1 MRLLLTVVD
10 DVGETRDLHL
20 DADPETRVGAIAGAL
35 GVPVL
40 YVEGAPVPPDLTL
53 HRSPLRDA
61 VIVGTS
67 PGTTAAIVE
76 PRGVIE
82 IRTVSGVGAGAVRRL
97 DIGDYHVTA
106 VSGGGVRIGRF
117 PPGGRALRLRVEPGG
132 RCLLTPPAGPPS
144 PVRLDRAEL
153 TGPVEWPVGAAL
165 EVGGALLEPARPEP
179 PDAALQ
185 PSEDGAGLDYNRPP
199 RLIPP
204 IPPTEFKLPIA
215 PGEPDRRPL
224 PYIAAIAPLVFAV
237 AGVFIFN
244 RLSALLFGLLS
255 PLVII
260 GNYVASRRSGKVT
273 HKERVR
279 RYEENRDRITA
290 EAREAVVIERR
301 SRREAFPD
309 PAALLLT
316 AVGPRRRL
324 WERRRT
330 DGDFLTLRVGT
341 ADQPSA
347 VLLEDPGTDLH
358 KRRITEDAYDV
369 PVTVDLRRMRVLG
382 IAGSGPAAAAVTR
395 SVVAQAAVLHSP
407 RDLKIYLLSGQSGAA
422 AWSWARWLPHV
433 RPEPGQDT
441 TATVG
446 TGTGSLATRVA
457 ELSAMIEAR
466 SAAGAASFAE
476 TVLVVFDG
484 ARRLR
489 SLPGVVQILRD
500 GPAVGVHSICLDTE
514 ERLLP
519 EECLAVVAE
528 QRDGRVR
535 VGRSGE
541 KTLIDVRVDAVGPE
555 WADSIGRV
563 LGPLR
568 DPGGGDAEDSVLPG
582 SVRLLDVI
590 SMDQPS
596 RAAVAARWTAGG
608 RTTSAVMGVSL
619 DGAFALDIRR
629 DGPHGLVAGTT
640 GAGKSELLQ
649 TLVASLAAGNRPD
662 AMTFV
667 LVDYKGGSAFKECV
681 ALPHTVGM
689 VTDLDTHLVERALV
703 SLGAELKRRE
713 HILAAAGAKDI
724 EDYIDLTARRSGL
737 SPMPRLLI
745 VIDEFASLARE
756 LPDFVKGLVNIAQRG
771 RSLGIHLILATQRPG
786 GVVSPEIRANTNL
799 RIALRMTDKS
809 ESTDV
814 INSPEAASIAKSA
827 PGRAYVRLGQNTL
840 IPFQAARVGGRRPGA
855 VRAVVE
861 EPWIRSVFW
870 QNLGDPV
877 PPRPRPAVTADAG
890 GEIVTDL
897 ADLVEAIRG
906 ANADL
911 GIPEQHSPWLPA
923 LTETVGLA
931 DLPVLPAAG
940 YDLAPVGY
948 GLIDLPADQARL
960 PLMLD
965 FATFGHLHL
974 IGSPRS
980 GRSQALRTIA
990 GAIAR
995 AHSSGDVH
1003 LYGIDCGNGALLA
1016 LEPLPHTGAV
1026 VQRTQP
1032 DRMARLV
1039 ARLAG
1044 EVARRQETLARAGA
1058 ADLPELRRVL
1068 PPEQRP
1074 PHLVVLFDRWE
1085 VFDKTLTEYDGGALL
1100 NGILALLREGAGV
1113 GVHLIVAG
1121 DRSMFSTRLSATT
1134 EDKLVMRL
1142 NDKSEYMMIGV
1153 PQRSVPDEI
1162 PPGRAIRAGDKA
1174 ELQIALLPG
1183 AASGQAQAAAL
1194 RVIAAESTARDA
1206 AVPAGR
1212 RPFRVDQLPD
1222 RLTASEAAEFVPV
1235 PRPGPM
1241 WALAGVGGD
1250 ELTAMGP
1257 DLASNPTFV
1266 IGGPPRSGRSTA
1278 LLTMALSLLDGG
1290 SRLVVAAP
1298 RRSPLRDLAGRAG
1311 VLAVFAG
1318 DDVVKAELLEIL
1330 GGTAEPVV
1338 IVVDDADNLAKSLAD
1353 SIFTEIAR
1361 TGAEKGRALLVAG
1374 QTDRLL
1380 SGFSGWIP
1388 ELRRNRQGLLISPQA
1403 PGDGELIGGKLTRS
1417 RLGAGKAGRAFLS
1430 DGSGRLTTIQIPEA
1444 AL

>member
-1 MRLLLTVVD
+1 MWTVRLFFTVVD
-10 DVGETRDLHL
+10 DAGETRDLHL
-20 DADPETRVGAIAGAL
+20 DADPETPVGAIAGVL
-35 GVPVL
+35 DVPAL
-40 YVEGAPVPPDLTL
+40 YVDGAPVPPDLTL
-53 HRSPLRDA
+53 HESPLRDA
-61 VIVGTS
+61 VVA
-67 PGTTAAIVE
+67 GTTPAATGAPTE

-82 IRTVSGVGAGAVRRL
+82 IRTVSGTGAGAVRRL
-97 DIGDYHVTA
+97 DIGDYHVSA
-106 VSGGGVRIGRF
+106 APGGGVLIGRF

-132 RCLLTPPAGPPS
+132 RCRLVPPPGPPS
-144 PVRLDRAEL
+144 PARLDRAEI
-153 TGPVEWPVGAAL
+153 TEPVPWRIGASL
-165 EVGGALLEPARPEP
+165 EIGGALLEPARPEP

-204 IPPTEFKLPIA
+204 TPPTGFKLPF
-215 PGEPDRRPL
+215 PPEEPPRRPL
-224 PYIAAIAPLVFAV
+224 PYIAALAPLVFAV
-237 AGVFIFN
+237 AAVLIFD
-244 RLSALLFGLLS
+244 RIAALLFGLLS

-260 GNYVASRRSGKVT
+260 ANHLSSRRGGKIS
-273 HKERVR
+273 HKERVE
-279 RYEENRDRITA
+279 RYEKDRERITA
-290 EAREAVVIERR
+290 EAHEAVVDERR
-301 SRREAFPD
+301 ARREAFPD
-309 PAALLLT
+309 PAVLLLT

-330 DGDFLTLRVGT
+330 DDDFLTVRVGT

-347 VLLEDPGTDLH
+347 VLLEDPTADLH

-382 IAGSGPAAAAVTR
+382 IAGTGPAAAAVAR
-395 SVVAQAAVLHSP
+395 SVIGQAVVLHSP
-407 RDLKIYLLSGQSGAA
+407 RDVRLFVLTGPAGEST
-422 AWSWARWLPHV
+422 WSWVRWLPHV

-441 TATVG
+441 TITVG
-446 TGTGSLATRVA
+446 TDTATVATRVA
-457 ELSAMIEAR
+457 EISALIETR
-466 SAAGAASFAE
+466 RAAGAKGHHD

-489 SLPGVVQILRD
+489 SLPGVVQILRE
-500 GPAVGVHSICLDTE
+500 GPAAGVHAVCLDAE

-519 EECLAVVAE
+519 EECLAVVTE
-528 QRDGRVR
+528 ERDGRIT

-541 KTLIDVRVDAVGPE
+541 KTLTGVRADAVTPDWSE
-555 WADSIGRV
+555 AIGRV

-590 SMDQPS
+590 LMDRPTPE
-596 RAAVAARWTAGG
+596 AVVARWQAQG
-608 RTTSAVMGVSL
+608 RTTSAVLGISL
-619 DGAFALDIRR
+619 DGAFTVDLRR

-649 TLVASLAAGNRPD
+649 TLVASLAVANRPD

-724 EDYIDLTARRSGL
+724 EDYIDLAVRRPAL
-737 SPMPRLLI
+737 APLPRLLI

-799 RIALRMTDKS
+799 RIALRMTDRS

-814 INSPEAASIAKSA
+814 INSPEAASIAKST

-840 IPFQAARVGGRRPGA
+840 VPFQAARVGGRRPGTA
-855 VRAVVE
+855 TVAAE
-861 EPWIRSVFW
+861 QPWIRTTAW
-870 QNLGDPV
+870 RNLGEPL
-877 PPRPRPAVTADAG
+877 PSRPRPAVAPAAT
-890 GEIVTDL
+890 EIVTDL

-906 ANADL
+906 ANAGL
-911 GIPEQHSPWLPA
+911 GIAEQHSPWLPA
-923 LTETVGLA
+923 LTGAVALA
-931 DLPVLPAAG
+931 DVPVPPAHG
-940 YDLAPVGY
+940 YDLPPVGY
-948 GLIDLPADQARL
+948 GVVDLPAEQARL
-960 PLMLD
+960 PLTLD
-965 FATFGHLHL
+965 FATFGHLHV

-980 GRSQALRTIA
+980 GRSQTLRTIA
-990 GAIAR
+990 GAVAR
-995 AHSSGDVH
+995 THRSSDVQF
-1003 LYGIDCGNGALLA
+1003 YGIDCGNGALLA
-1016 LEPLPHTGAV
+1016 LEALPHTGAV

-1039 ARLAG
+1039 GRLTR
-1044 EVARRQETLARAGA
+1044 EVARRQEMLARDGA
-1058 ADLPELRRVL
+1058 ADLPELRRTR
-1068 PPEQRP
+1068 PAGQRP
-1074 PHLVVLFDRWE
+1074 PHLVVFFDRWE
-1085 VFDKTLTEYDGGALL
+1085 VFDRTLTEYDGGALL
-1100 NGILALLREGAGV
+1100 SGILTLLREGAGA

-1134 EDKLVMRL
+1134 EDKLVLRL

-1153 PQRSVPDEI
+1153 PQRSVPDDI
-1162 PPGRAIRAGDKA
+1162 PAGRAIRAGDKA

-1183 AASGQAQAAAL
+1183 GTGGQGQAAAL
-1194 RVIAAESTARDA
+1194 QAIGAETGARDA
-1206 AVPAGR
+1206 GLP

-1222 RLTASEAAEFVPV
+1222 RITVAEAAAYVPV

-1241 WALAGVGGD
+1241 WAFAGVGGD

-1257 DLASNPTFV
+1257 DLAVNPTFI

-1290 SRLVVAAP
+1290 ARLVVAAP
-1298 RRSPLRDLAGRAG
+1298 RRSPLRDLAGRPG
-1311 VLAVFAG
+1311 VLEVFTDG
-1318 DDVVKAELLEIL
+1318 DVPKDRLTELLA
-1330 GGTAEPVV
+1330 GAAEPIV
-1338 IVVDDADNLAKSLAD
+1338 IVVDDADNLAKSVCD
-1353 SIFTEIAR
+1353 PVFTEISR
-1361 TGAEKGRALLVAG
+1361 TGADTRRALVVAG

-1388 ELRRNRQGLLISPQA
+1388 EARRNRQGLLISPQA
-1403 PGDGELIGGKLTRS
+1403 PGDGELIGGKVPRG
-1417 RLGAGKAGRAFLS
+1417 RLGNGRAGRAFLS
-1430 DGSGRLTTIQIPEA
+1430 DGTGSLSTVQIPEPA
-1444 AL
+1444 R